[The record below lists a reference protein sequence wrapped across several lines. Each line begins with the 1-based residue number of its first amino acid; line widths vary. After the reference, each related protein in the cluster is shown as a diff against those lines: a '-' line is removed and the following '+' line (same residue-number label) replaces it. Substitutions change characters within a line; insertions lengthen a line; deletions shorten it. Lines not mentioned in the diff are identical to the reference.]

1 MSRPDNPLS
10 TRVIVN
16 RIWQYHFGRGLV
28 GTSGDFGRLGESP
41 SHPELLDWLAKEFV
55 ARGWRWKPI
64 HRMILTSAAYRQASR
79 RPESE
84 LVASHRVNPEDRLLW
99 KRVVRRLDAE
109 EIRDAMLAVCGEL
122 DQAIGG
128 PGVEVSRPRRTIETR
143 IIRNARD
150 PFLDAFDAPDGTGAT
165 SRRDTTTTSTQALLL
180 INGGWSLARAGALAA
195 RLERVEPD
203 STGGRP
209 RIIAAY
215 RLTLGRL
222 PQPEEIE
229 EASTFLDRQ
238 ARSNSIAR
246 IPSRRDDHAA
256 LVDFCHVLLNSNEFL
271 YVD

>member
-1 MSRPDNPLS
+1 M
-10 TRVIVN
+10 
-16 RIWQYHFGRGLV
+16 
-28 GTSGDFGRLGESP
+28 GTSGDFGRLGETP
-41 SHPELLDWLAKEFV
+41 SHPELLDWLAREFV

-84 LVASHRVNPEDRLLW
+84 LVAAHRVDPEDRLLW

-122 DQAIGG
+122 DQTIGG

-180 INGGWSLARAGALAA
+180 INGGWSLARAEALAA

-209 RIIAAY
+209 RIITAY

-238 ARSNSIAR
+238 ARTTPIR
-246 IPSRRDDHAA
+246 QFPSHRDDHAA